1 MQEKISKRSSLK
13 PLAETIRQARLLKGW
28 SQRELSARARMPQA
42 QISRFE
48 TGSVDPQVS
57 TLVGLART
65 LDLELQLAPRA
76 AVTAVGAAVR
86 SAEQRSEERASQELL
101 AKLQQA
107 AAAAYDFA
115 PEREEIG
122 SIRDAL
128 RDLQPM
134 APRLRSLKLEPEL
147 QKLLLNLN
155 MFVTHPPAQR
165 GRHAHILIDAA
176 SWLRNLR
183 NQLAHS
189 TESERPAYSL
199 DDEDWG

>member
-1 MQEKISKRSSLK
+1 MQAKPSKRSSLEL
-13 PLAETIRQARLLKGW
+13 LAETIRQARLQKGW

-48 TGSVDPQVS
+48 TGGVDPRVS
-57 TLVGLART
+57 TLVELARA
-65 LDLELQLAPRA
+65 LDLDLRLLPRTA
-76 AVTAVGAAVR
+76 ITAVGAAVR
-86 SAEQRSEERASQELL
+86 SAEQQSERRASQELL
-101 AKLQQA
+101 AKLQHA
-107 AAAAYDFA
+107 AEIAYSAA

-122 SIRDAL
+122 SIRDTL
-128 RDLQPM
+128 RELQAM

-155 MFVTHPPAQR
+155 MFVTHPPASR

-176 SWLRNLR
+176 TWLRHLR
-183 NQLAHS
+183 NQLVHV

-199 DDEDWG
+199 DDED

>member
-1 MQEKISKRSSLK
+1 MQDKISKRSSLEL
-13 PLAETIRQARLLKGW
+13 LAETIRQARLQKGW

-57 TLVGLART
+57 TLVELART
-65 LDLELQLAPRA
+65 LDLDLQLVPRT

-86 SAEQRSEERASQELL
+86 SAEQRSEQRASQELL
-101 AKLQQA
+101 AKLQHA
-107 AAAAYDFA
+107 ADDAYDSA

-122 SIRDAL
+122 SIRDTL
-128 RDLQPM
+128 RQLEPM
-134 APRLRSLKLEPEL
+134 ASRLRSLKLEPEF
-147 QKLLLNLN
+147 QKLLLNLE
-155 MFVTHPPAQR
+155 MFVKHPPVQR
-165 GRHAHILIDAA
+165 GRHANILIDAA

-189 TESERPAYSL
+189 TDSERPAYSL
-199 DDEDWG
+199 DEED

>member
-1 MQEKISKRSSLK
+1 MQEKISKRSGLAL
-13 PLAETIRQARLLKGW
+13 LAETIRQARLQKGW

-57 TLVGLART
+57 TLVELART
-65 LDLELQLAPRA
+65 LDLDLQLVPRT

-86 SAEQRSEERASQELL
+86 SAEQRSEQRASQELL
-101 AKLQQA
+101 AKLQHA
-107 AAAAYDFA
+107 ADTAYDSA

-122 SIRDAL
+122 SIRDTL
-128 RDLQPM
+128 RQLEPM
-134 APRLRSLKLEPEL
+134 APRLRSLKLDPEF
-147 QKLLLNLN
+147 QKLLLNLE
-155 MFVTHPPAQR
+155 MLVKHPPAQK
-165 GRHAHILIDAA
+165 GRHAHILIAAA

-189 TESERPAYSL
+189 TDSERPAYSL
-199 DDEDWG
+199 DEED

>member
-1 MQEKISKRSSLK
+1 MQEKISKRSSLEL
-13 PLAETIRQARLLKGW
+13 LAETIRQARLQKGW

-57 TLVGLART
+57 TLVELART
-65 LDLELQLAPRA
+65 LDLDLQLVPRT

-86 SAEQRSEERASQELL
+86 SAEQRSEQRASQELL
-101 AKLQQA
+101 AKLQHA
-107 AAAAYDFA
+107 ADDAYDSA

-122 SIRDAL
+122 SIRDTL
-128 RDLQPM
+128 RQLEPM
-134 APRLRSLKLEPEL
+134 GSRLRSLKLEPEF
-147 QKLLLNLN
+147 QKLLLNLE
-155 MFVTHPPAQR
+155 MFVKHPPAQR

-189 TESERPAYSL
+189 TDSERPAYSL
-199 DDEDWG
+199 DEED